1 MGASYN
7 LRRLALCGVH
17 ISRPPSRPATMP
29 SLTPSP
35 VSTMSSSN
43 SLHSAMGSGSSSNG
57 NAHAGPSN
65 FSSGSA
71 PPAEREGGHGS
82 SSTNHAQAQS
92 ATAAQQQQQQKQPP
106 AFEFMKRK
114 KWADLLVSELSEAII
129 LVLSTSC
136 KILFC
141 GHAVQELLGSRD
153 EDLVDW
159 DLVDLM
165 NGAFF
170 SRSSV

>member
-1 MGASYN
+1 
-7 LRRLALCGVH
+7 
-17 ISRPPSRPATMP
+17 MP

-43 SLHSAMGSGSSSNG
+43 SLHSAMGSGSSSNA
-57 NAHAGPSN
+57 NARAGPSN

-82 SSTNHAQAQS
+82 SSSNHAQVQS
-92 ATAAQQQQQQKQPP
+92 ATVVQQQQQQQQKQPP

-170 SRSSV
+170 PSTFERMLRCCVLWRM